1 MGDDQE
7 PRQSVDEVTGR
18 QRPDERPAAPE
29 RPRGEAL
36 EALWPV
42 VYQELRRLAAR
53 YLQRERPEHTLQ
65 ATALVHEAYLRL
77 LRERNT
83 AWENRAHF
91 CAIAAGAMRQILVE
105 HARARHAQKR
115 GGHAARITLD
125 EALIPIP
132 LGSVDVEALHDALE
146 ELAGFDERQARLVEL
161 RFFGGLSIEEAA
173 GELHISP
180 ATAKRDWTVARAWLR
195 RRLTGGETP

>member
-1 MGDDQE
+1 MNGPDG
-7 PRQSVDEVTGR
+7 RRRADER
-18 QRPDERPAAPE
+18 QRAD
-29 RPRGEAL
+29 AL
-36 EALWPV
+36 ETLLPV
-42 VYQELRRLAAR
+42 VYRELRRLAAH
-53 YLQRERPEHTLQ
+53 YLQRERPGHTLQ

-77 LRERNT
+77 LREHNT
-83 AWENRAHF
+83 AWQNRAHF

-125 EALIPIP
+125 EALVATSP
-132 LGSVDVEALHDALE
+132 GSIDVEALHGALE
-146 ELAGFDERQARLVEL
+146 ELADLDRRQARLVEL

-173 GELHISP
+173 GQLDVSP

-195 RRLTGGETP
+195 RRLVGSEAP

>member
-1 MGDDQE
+1 MDGHRQAGE
-7 PRQSVDEVTGR
+7 PPVLPG
-18 QRPDERPAAPE
+18 
-29 RPRGEAL
+29 RPRTEAL

-53 YLQRERPEHTLQ
+53 YLQRERPGHTLQ

-77 LRERNT
+77 LREQNA
-83 AWENRAHF
+83 AWQNRAHF

-125 EALIPIP
+125 EALVATPP
-132 LGSVDVEALHDALE
+132 GSIDVEALHDALE
-146 ELAGFDERQARLVEL
+146 ELARFDQRQARLVEL

-173 GELHISP
+173 RELAISP

-195 RRLTGGETP
+195 RRLLGGEAP

>member
-7 PRQSVDEVTGR
+7 SRQSVNGVPGCHESDE
-18 QRPDERPAAPE
+18 PPAVPE

-42 VYQELRRLAAR
+42 VYQELRRLAGR
-53 YLQRERPEHTLQ
+53 YLQRERPGHTLQ

-77 LRERNT
+77 LREPNT
-83 AWENRAHF
+83 AWQNRAHF

-125 EALIPIP
+125 EALVATPP
-132 LGSVDVEALHDALE
+132 GSLDVEALHDALE
-146 ELAGFDERQARLVEL
+146 ELAGLDARQARLVEL

-173 GELHISP
+173 GELDVSP

-195 RRLTGGETP
+195 RRLTGSKGP